1 MLSYWEKSSFLEAD
15 IVIIGGGIVGLSTA
29 ISLKEKDNKRSIIL
43 LEKGL
48 FPSGAST
55 KNAGF
60 ACIGSLSEIVSDLTT
75 SSPDEVLEL
84 IALRYQGLKKLRQR
98 LGDTTIGYAENGS
111 YELFFEEQPSC
122 INEIDNLNDWLLP
135 LLGQKA
141 FSLSQ
146 AKPSDLGLDSQKI
159 KLMLTN
165 NCEGEIHTGMM
176 MKALQLKAQ
185 QMGISMF
192 TQTEVSTI
200 EDNGTNVK
208 TYIQGSEVV
217 FSSKKVIVCTNGFT
231 SQFFPQLDI
240 NPGRGLV
247 LITKAVEGLK
257 LKGIF
262 HVDEGYYYFREING
276 RVLLGGG
283 RNLDKATEQTTQQG
297 INPLINE
304 RLEEMLSNVIL
315 PYHAYEIDYK
325 WVGIM
330 AFGKDKQPITTF
342 NTQNVY
348 VAAHMGGMGVAIGSA
363 IGEKVAREVF
373 QTI

>member
-1 MLSYWEKSSFLEAD
+1 M
-15 IVIIGGGIVGLSTA
+15 
-29 ISLKEKDNKRSIIL
+29 
-43 LEKGL
+43 
-48 FPSGAST
+48 
-55 KNAGF
+55 
-60 ACIGSLSEIVSDLTT
+60 
-75 SSPDEVLEL
+75 
-84 IALRYQGLKKLRQR
+84 
-98 LGDTTIGYAENGS
+98 
-111 YELFFEEQPSC
+111 
-122 INEIDNLNDWLLP
+122 
-135 LLGQKA
+135 
-141 FSLSQ
+141 
-146 AKPSDLGLDSQKI
+146 
-159 KLMLTN
+159 
-165 NCEGEIHTGMM
+165 
-176 MKALQLKAQ
+176 
-185 QMGISMF
+185 
-192 TQTEVSTI
+192 
-200 EDNGTNVK
+200 
-208 TYIQGSEVV
+208 V

-348 VAAHMGGMGVAIGSA
+348 VAARMGGMGVAIGSA